1 MFRNLLLLLALA
13 VTGLGSAQATGLI
26 IPVYGNTSTQFNAA
40 IAAARKVQTIVVL
53 NPDDGPG
60 SRKDTFIAGY
70 VSKLKAAGAIV
81 VGYISTQY
89 GGVSTGT
96 VQSQMNAYISYYG
109 VQGYF
114 LDEVSDSSGKLNY
127 YKTLKAYAAGKG
139 KYIVGNPGTTVPSSY
154 AATADV
160 MITYEDPYSG
170 GWTRSKPPT
179 WAAGKPSKIGAI
191 VYSTNA
197 SLANG
202 VIDRAIA
209 LGYGWIFVTDR
220 GGSDPFGIAPSYLA
234 AESDYVAK
242 KNAPAPA
249 AK

>member
-1 MFRNLLLLLALA
+1 MFRQLLLLIALA
-13 VTGLGSAQATGLI
+13 VTGLDSVQATGLI
-26 IPVYGNTSTQFNAA
+26 IPIYGNTSNQFNAA
-40 IAAARKVQTIVVL
+40 IAAARKVQTIVVI

-60 SRKDTFIAGY
+60 SRKDSFIAGY

-179 WAAGKPSKIGAI
+179 WTAGKPSKVGAI

-197 SLANG
+197 NLANG

-220 GGSDPFGIAPSYLA
+220 GGSDPFGTAPSYLA

-242 KNAPAPA
+242 KNAPAPV